1 MRTVFSPR
9 RGAGIVWSDAS
20 IPIDASA
27 SDSQY
32 EPADP
37 AKEDALAYAFYA
49 LLDDTE
55 LKEVFGDL
63 AVPAD
68 ERG

>member
-9 RGAGIVWSDAS
+9 KGAGIVWSDAW

-27 SDSQY
+27 PNSQH

-37 AKEDALAYAFYA
+37 VKEDALAYAFYA
-49 LLDDTE
+49 LLDDKE

>member
-9 RGAGIVWSDAS
+9 KGAGIVWSDAR

-32 EPADP
+32 QPPDP

-49 LLDDTE
+49 LLDDKE
-55 LKEVFGDL
+55 LQEVLGDL

-68 ERG
+68 EGG